1 LSIFN
6 YILIRLI
13 SYQIIQISKCVFIWK
28 HKKTTLNI
36 AYKKWDRTHLCCIM
50 HTTILVQYVAYKNFS
65 HCWSIQD
72 LEWSTCSSK
81 GMREKLIAIL
91 LVIIFPQY
99 GYGKYQ
105 WDTDFKTLL
114 SQNQIDY
121 LRFLDHIQNNMYGSD
136 TKIVWTVQAFHDCI
150 DTSTRWS
157 RVCKVYTLSH
167 ALGR

>member
-1 LSIFN
+1 MRCIDSLFN
-6 YILIRLI
+6 
-13 SYQIIQISKCVFIWK
+13 SSTIIHPKDM
-28 HKKTTLNI
+28 
-36 AYKKWDRTHLCCIM
+36 AYKKWDKTHFFCCIM
-50 HTTILVQYVAYKNFS
+50 HTTILVQYVAYKKFS

-72 LEWSTCSSK
+72 LERSTCSSK

-121 LRFLDHIQNNMYGSD
+121 LRFLDHIQKNMYGSD
-136 TKIVWTVQAFHDCI
+136 TKIIWTVQAFHGCI

-167 ALGR
+167 AFDR